1 MNFIELKKEIE
12 ERGIVWT
19 TFKSLDGKSSFRVD
33 REGVIQQ
40 LNIEDVLTTEF
51 DVDFDRDE
59 KILEKASK
67 DFEDYMKK
75 FEYLKKGSLSDLTKV
90 LEEEN
95 GYKFKVEDV
104 DLNKLSKEDK
114 RKYIKF
120 KHGVHVGVE
129 VYERYVKDV
138 IKNDLVSSVSNSE
151 ELAERIKS
159 MVSDVDYFN
168 MCYEAEELVN
178 LINLSNS

>member
-12 ERGIVWT
+12 ERNIVGA
-19 TFKSLDGKSSFRVD
+19 TFKSLDGKSSFKVD

-51 DVDFDRDE
+51 DVAFNRDD
-59 KILEKASK
+59 KVLEKANK
-67 DFEDYMKK
+67 DFEEYMKK
-75 FEYLKKGSLSDLTKV
+75 FEYLKNGSLTELSKV

-114 RKYIKF
+114 RKYVKF

-168 MCYEAEELVN
+168 MCYEAEELVD